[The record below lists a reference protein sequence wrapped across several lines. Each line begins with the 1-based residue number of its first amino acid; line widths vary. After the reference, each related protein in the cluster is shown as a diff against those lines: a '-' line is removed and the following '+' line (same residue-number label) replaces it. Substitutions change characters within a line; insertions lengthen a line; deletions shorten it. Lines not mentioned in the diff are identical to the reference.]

1 ARLPRA
7 LVVGQAR
14 GALGA
19 RCDRRRRLPLRREPL
34 SGAHLPLRAARGA
47 APAAL
52 DRDALGRRVARDS
65 RAGRRARAAARAA
78 RGRLLP
84 PRAPAVGRAPG
95 AARASPPRLSGTR
108 LPPPARARP
117 GAPCPPARPARALHP
132 AGRSRGDAAQARPSP
147 RPPPLGADPGR
158 VRDRADRKSTRLNSS
173 HVSISYAVFCLKK

>member
-1 ARLPRA
+1 
-7 LVVGQAR
+7 
-14 GALGA
+14 
-19 RCDRRRRLPLRREPL
+19 
-34 SGAHLPLRAARGA
+34 A
-47 APAAL
+47 APAVL

-65 RAGRRARAAARAA
+65 RAGRRARATARAA

-132 AGRSRGDAAQARPSP
+132 GGRSRGDAAQARPSP

-158 VRDRADRKSTRLNSS
+158 VRDRARRRAAAAHGASQRLHASGPRLATSHANQSSSLIRWRRIRSRTRTTRASEATIATSWIGRDIGVLPPR
-173 HVSISYAVFCLKK
+173 